1 MELEGLLSVVIPVYR
16 SEAYLA
22 ETVRTFVSYL
32 EPRVR
37 FELVLVNDGS
47 PDRVAAVIDR
57 LCAADPRIRAVS
69 LGRNVGQHRA
79 TLRGFAMARG
89 DVVVTVDDDGQNPP
103 ESAMAVARALVEQDL
118 DAVYGRFPT
127 VEQAGLRRLASRLN
141 RWLSKSTIQNHQE
154 IAITNVRAL
163 RGDLARA
170 IGAVSSPY
178 PYIDAL
184 VFRMTRHIGE
194 VPVQQ
199 LARERGESTY
209 TLSRLVK
216 LWVSHLTSLT
226 VLPLQFAMVGSFGVS
241 ALGFLLG
248 IAQVL
253 RVLVERRAPE
263 GWLSLFVSITF
274 LFSVLFAFLGIIS
287 AYLGRMYV
295 SLNERDLVWTRKAHP
310 GPGAAAQPPAPERH
324 LERTGSGA
332 A

>member
-1 MELEGLLSVVIPVYR
+1 MEFDGQLSVVIPVYR
-16 SEAYLA
+16 SEGYLA
-22 ETVRTFVSYL
+22 ETVRTFVEYL
-32 EPRVR
+32 TPRAA
-37 FELVLVNDGS
+37 FEIVLVNDGS
-47 PDRVAAVIDR
+47 PDRVADVIDR

-69 LGRNVGQHRA
+69 LGRNIGQHRA
-79 TLRGFAMARG
+79 TLLGFAMSRG

-103 ESAMAVARALVEQDL
+103 ESAMAVARALVDQDL
-118 DAVYGRFPT
+118 DVVYGRFPT

-141 RWLSKSTIQNHQE
+141 RWLSRRTIQNHQE

-170 IGAVSSPY
+170 IGGVSSPY

-194 VPVQQ
+194 VEVRQ

-209 TLSRLVK
+209 TVARLVK
-216 LWVSHLTSLT
+216 LWISHLTSLT

-241 ALGFLLG
+241 ALGFLVG
-248 IAQVL
+248 IAQLV
-253 RVLVERRAPE
+253 RVLIERKAPA
-263 GWLSLFVSITF
+263 GWLSLFVSVTF

-295 SLNERDLVWTRKAHP
+295 SLNERDLVWTRTAHP
-310 GPGAAAQPPAPERH
+310 APRADARQPAPEPR
-324 LERTGSGA
+324 LERAGTGGA
-332 A
+332 